1 MASCTGDGIDVP
13 EEGRRR
19 VTECHSKARANIQ
32 QRVIMAFSSDI
43 LSAEDKVCLTS
54 GIMTAQ
60 HQGGKHVQSGKGGP
74 RCHPILFW
82 WTCPSRNFR
91 ENAFSSSGDQGT
103 ICL

>member
-13 EEGRRR
+13 EEGRA

-32 QRVIMAFSSDI
+32 QRIMMAFDGDV
-43 LSAEDKVCLTS
+43 LVAEDRVRLTS
-54 GIMTAQ
+54 GTMTAQ
-60 HQGGKHVQSGKGGP
+60 HQGGKQVQSGKGGP

-91 ENAFSSSGDQGT
+91 ENALASSER
-103 ICL
+103 